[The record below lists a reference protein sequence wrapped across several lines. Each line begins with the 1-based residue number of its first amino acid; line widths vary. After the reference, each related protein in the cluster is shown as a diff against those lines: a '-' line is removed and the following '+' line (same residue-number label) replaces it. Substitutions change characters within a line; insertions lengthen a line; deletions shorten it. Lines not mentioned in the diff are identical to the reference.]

1 MHKLLCIISRFG
13 VSHGWP
19 ICMKTYAWVL
29 TILTAAQTTMTEFIE
44 LTTTTAS
51 EQEALKLARL
61 LVDQRLAACVQISA
75 PMRSIY
81 RWQGELCEGVEF
93 RCSIKSLATH
103 AAQLM
108 QIIRQAHTYD
118 TPQIIVLPVTDCDPS
133 YAQWWREQIAA
144 IE

>member
-1 MHKLLCIISRFG
+1 
-13 VSHGWP
+13 
-19 ICMKTYAWVL
+19 
-29 TILTAAQTTMTEFIE
+29 MTEFIE

-108 QIIRQAHTYD
+108 QIIRQAHSYD
-118 TPQIIVLPVTDCDPS
+118 TPQIIVLPVTACDPS
-133 YAQWWREQIAA
+133 YAQWWREQIAP

>member
-1 MHKLLCIISRFG
+1 
-13 VSHGWP
+13 
-19 ICMKTYAWVL
+19 
-29 TILTAAQTTMTEFIE
+29 MTEFIE